1 MSTTVVLGAQWG
13 DEGKGKVTDFFASTA
28 DYVVRFQGGNNA
40 GHTIVVGEDKIAL
53 SLTPSGVLYPSCTPV
68 IGSGCVVDLG
78 FLKQELEMLNKKN
91 INTEKLVISP
101 NAHLV
106 MPYHKLLDELIE
118 ESLGE
123 NKIGTTKKGI
133 GPCYADKIQRK
144 GIRVQDL
151 LDKNIFVEKVKN
163 NIEETNLTLTKIYNQ
178 APLVADKIIE
188 EFNDYIEMVSS
199 HVADT
204 SLLIANAIN
213 DNKTILFEGAQGTLL
228 DIDHGTYPFVTSS
241 NTSSGNAATGSGI
254 GPKNLD
260 KIVGVTKAYISR
272 VGSGPFLTEQ
282 ENEIGD
288 YLIEK
293 GAEFGVVTGRRR
305 RCGWLDLIS
314 LKYSVR
320 VNSLTELFITKL
332 DVLSGLEELKLCVG
346 YENENEVINDYP
358 YDQNILNTAEP
369 VYEILDGWT
378 EDITSVNKFDDL
390 PENAKKYINAIEDFI
405 EVPITFISVGP
416 ERNQNIVITDDWK
429 IPIPRNW
436 KNLEWSK

>member
-40 GHTIVVGEDKIAL
+40 GHTIVVGEDKLAL
-53 SLTPSGVLYPSCTPV
+53 SLTPSGVLYPECTPV
-68 IGSGCVVDLG
+68 IGSGCVIDLG
-78 FLKQELEMLNKKN
+78 FLKQELEMLEEKGVS
-91 INTEKLVISP
+91 TEKLVISP
-101 NAHLV
+101 NAHLI

-118 ESLGE
+118 ENLGK

-151 LDKNIFVEKVKN
+151 LDKNNFSEKVKR
-163 NIEETNLTLTKIYNQ
+163 NIQEVNLTLTKIYNQ
-178 APLVADKIIE
+178 PPLVADEIVD
-188 EFNDYIEMVSS
+188 EFDTYFDIVSD
-199 HVADT
+199 HIADT
-204 SLLIANAIN
+204 SLLIANAIKN
-213 DNKTILFEGAQGTLL
+213 NKSILFEGAQGTLL

-241 NTSSGNAATGSGI
+241 NTSSGNAAIGSGV

-260 KIVGVTKAYISR
+260 RIVGVTKAYISR
-272 VGSGPFLTEQ
+272 VGSGPLLTEQ

-346 YENENEVINDYP
+346 YKNSNEVLTEYP

-369 VYEILDGWT
+369 VYETLDGWT
-378 EDITSVNKFDDL
+378 DDISTIKNFEDL
-390 PENAKKYINAIEDFI
+390 PKNAQIYIKAIEDFI

-416 ERNQNIVITDDWK
+416 ERTENII
-429 IPIPRNW
+429 I
-436 KNLEWSK
+436 

>member
-40 GHTIVVGEDKIAL
+40 GHTIVVGENKIAL
-53 SLTPSGVLYPSCTPV
+53 SLTPSGVLYPNCTPV
-68 IGSGCVVDLG
+68 IGSGCVVDIR
-78 FLKQELEMLNKKN
+78 FLKQELEMLNEKN
-91 INTEKLVISP
+91 INTDKLVISA
-101 NAHLV
+101 NAHVV

-144 GIRVQDL
+144 GIRIQDL
-151 LDKNIFVEKVKN
+151 LDETNFEIKVRKNIEDV
-163 NIEETNLTLTKIYNQ
+163 NLTLTKIYDHS
-178 APLVADKIIE
+178 PLVVDDILD
-188 EFNDYIEMVSS
+188 EFSTYKDIVTN
-199 HVADT
+199 HVADA
-204 SLLIANAIN
+204 SLLIANAIKN
-213 DNKTILFEGAQGTLL
+213 KKTILFEGAQGTLL

-241 NTSSGNAATGSGI
+241 NTSSGNAAIGSGV
-254 GPKNLD
+254 GPKNID
-260 KIVGVTKAYISR
+260 RIVGVTKAYISR

-282 ENEIGD
+282 KNEIGD
-288 YLIEK
+288 FLIEK

-346 YENENEVINDYP
+346 YKDNDEVITDYP
-358 YDQNILNTAEP
+358 FNQNVLNTAEP
-369 VYEILDGWT
+369 VYETFDGWT
-378 EDITSVNKFDDL
+378 DDISTVKSFEDL
-390 PENAKKYINAIEDFI
+390 PNNAQSYIKAIEAFI

-416 ERNQNIVITDDWK
+416 ERTENII
-429 IPIPRNW
+429 I
-436 KNLEWSK
+436 

>member
-40 GHTIVVGEDKIAL
+40 GHTIVVGENKIAL
-53 SLTPSGVLYPSCTPV
+53 SLTPSGVLYPNCTPV
-68 IGSGCVVDLG
+68 IGSGCVVDIG
-78 FLKQELEMLNKKN
+78 FLKQELEMLNEKN
-91 INTEKLVISP
+91 INTDKLVISA
-101 NAHLV
+101 NAHVV

-144 GIRVQDL
+144 GIRIQDL
-151 LDKNIFVEKVKN
+151 LDETNFEIKVRKNIEDV
-163 NIEETNLTLTKIYNQ
+163 NLTLTKIYDHP
-178 APLVADKIIE
+178 PLLVDDILD
-188 EFNDYIEMVSS
+188 EFSTYKDIVTN
-199 HVADT
+199 HVADA
-204 SLLIANAIN
+204 SLLIANAIKN
-213 DNKTILFEGAQGTLL
+213 KKTILFEGAQGTLL

-241 NTSSGNAATGSGI
+241 NTSSGNAAIGSGV
-254 GPKNLD
+254 GPKNID
-260 KIVGVTKAYISR
+260 RIVGVTKAYISR

-282 ENEIGD
+282 KNEIGD
-288 YLIEK
+288 FLIEK

-346 YENENEVINDYP
+346 YKDNDEVITDYP
-358 YDQNILNTAEP
+358 FNQNVLNTAEP
-369 VYEILDGWT
+369 VYETFDGWT
-378 EDITSVNKFDDL
+378 DDISTVKSFEDL
-390 PENAKKYINAIEDFI
+390 PNNAQSYIKAIEAFI

-416 ERNQNIVITDDWK
+416 ERTENII
-429 IPIPRNW
+429 I
-436 KNLEWSK
+436 

>member
-1 MSTTVVLGAQWG
+1 MSTTVVLEAQWG

-40 GHTIVVGEDKIAL
+40 GHTIVVGENKIAL
-53 SLTPSGVLYPSCTPV
+53 SLTPSGVLYPNCTPV
-68 IGSGCVVDLG
+68 IGSGCVVDIG
-78 FLKQELEMLNKKN
+78 FLKQELEMLNEKN
-91 INTEKLVISP
+91 INTDKLVISA
-101 NAHLV
+101 NAHVV

-144 GIRVQDL
+144 GIRIQDL
-151 LDKNIFVEKVKN
+151 LDETNFEIKVRKNIEDV
-163 NIEETNLTLTKIYNQ
+163 NLTLTKIYDHS
-178 APLVADKIIE
+178 PLVVDDILD
-188 EFNDYIEMVSS
+188 EFSTYKDIVTN
-199 HVADT
+199 HVADA
-204 SLLIANAIN
+204 SLLIANAIKN
-213 DNKTILFEGAQGTLL
+213 KKTILFEGAQGTLL

-241 NTSSGNAATGSGI
+241 NTSSGNAAIGSGV
-254 GPKNLD
+254 GPKNID
-260 KIVGVTKAYISR
+260 RIVGVTKAYISR

-282 ENEIGD
+282 KNEIGD
-288 YLIEK
+288 FLIEK

-346 YENENEVINDYP
+346 YKDNDEVITDYP
-358 YDQNILNTAEP
+358 FNQNVLNTAEP
-369 VYEILDGWT
+369 VYETFDGWT
-378 EDITSVNKFDDL
+378 DDISTVKSFEDL
-390 PENAKKYINAIEDFI
+390 PNNAQSYIKAIEAFI

-416 ERNQNIVITDDWK
+416 ERTENII
-429 IPIPRNW
+429 I
-436 KNLEWSK
+436 

>member
-91 INTEKLVISP
+91 INTDKLVISP

-178 APLVADKIIE
+178 VPLVADEIIE

-204 SLLIANAIN
+204 SLLIANAIKN
-213 DNKTILFEGAQGTLL
+213 NKTILFEGAQGTLL

-241 NTSSGNAATGSGI
+241 NTSSGNAATGSGV

-346 YENENEVINDYP
+346 YENENEVTTDYP

-416 ERNQNIVITDDWK
+416 ERNQNIVITDD
-429 IPIPRNW
+429 
-436 KNLEWSK
+436 

>member
-91 INTEKLVISP
+91 INTDKLVISP

-151 LDKNIFVEKVKN
+151 LDKNIFDQKVKN

-178 APLVADKIIE
+178 APLVADEIIE

-204 SLLIANAIN
+204 SLLIANAIKN
-213 DNKTILFEGAQGTLL
+213 NKTILFEGAQGTLL

-241 NTSSGNAATGSGI
+241 NTSSGNAATGSGV

-320 VNSLTELFITKL
+320 INSLTELFITKL

-346 YENENEVINDYP
+346 YENENEVTTDYP

-416 ERNQNIVITDDWK
+416 ERNQNIVITDD
-429 IPIPRNW
+429 
-436 KNLEWSK
+436 

>member
-40 GHTIVVGEDKIAL
+40 GHTIVVGEDKLAL
-53 SLTPSGVLYPSCTPV
+53 SLTPSGVLYPECTPV
-68 IGSGCVVDLG
+68 IGSGCVIDLG
-78 FLKQELEMLNKKN
+78 FLKQELEMLKEKN

-101 NAHLV
+101 NAHVV
-106 MPYHKLLDELIE
+106 MPYHVLLDELIE
-118 ESLGE
+118 ENLGE

-144 GIRVQDL
+144 GIRVQDIL
-151 LDKNIFVEKVKN
+151 NKDNFSEKVKR
-163 NIEETNLTLTKIYNQ
+163 NIEEVNLALTKIYNQ
-178 APLVADKIIE
+178 PSLNADEIID
-188 EFNDYIEMVSS
+188 EFDAYVDIVSD
-199 HVADT
+199 HIADT
-204 SLLIANAIN
+204 SLLIANAIKN
-213 DNKTILFEGAQGTLL
+213 NKSILFEGAQGTLL

-241 NTSSGNAATGSGI
+241 NTSSGNAAIGSGV

-260 KIVGVTKAYISR
+260 RIVGVTKAYISR

-288 YLIEK
+288 YLTEK

-332 DVLSGLEELKLCVG
+332 DILSGLEELKLCVG
-346 YENENEVINDYP
+346 YKNGNEVLTDYP
-358 YDQNILNTAEP
+358 YNQNILNTAEP
-369 VYEILDGWT
+369 VYETLKGWKD
-378 EDITSVNKFDDL
+378 DISSIKNFEDL
-390 PENAKKYINAIEDFI
+390 PKNAQTYIKAIEDFI
-405 EVPITFISVGP
+405 EVPISFISVGP
-416 ERNQNIVITDDWK
+416 ERTENII
-429 IPIPRNW
+429 I
-436 KNLEWSK
+436 

>member
-40 GHTIVVGEDKIAL
+40 GHTIVVGENKIAL
-53 SLTPSGVLYPSCTPV
+53 SLTPSGVLYPNCTPV
-68 IGSGCVVDLG
+68 IGSGCVVDIG
-78 FLKQELEMLNKKN
+78 FLKQELEMLNEKN
-91 INTEKLVISP
+91 INTDKLVISA
-101 NAHLV
+101 NAHVV

-144 GIRVQDL
+144 GIRIQDL
-151 LDKNIFVEKVKN
+151 LDETNFEIKVRKNIEDV
-163 NIEETNLTLTKIYNQ
+163 NLTLTKIYDHS
-178 APLVADKIIE
+178 PLVVDEILD
-188 EFNDYIEMVSS
+188 EFSTYKDIVTN
-199 HVADT
+199 HVADA
-204 SLLIANAIN
+204 SLLIANAIKN
-213 DNKTILFEGAQGTLL
+213 KKTILFEGAQGTLL

-241 NTSSGNAATGSGI
+241 NTSSGNAAIGSGV
-254 GPKNLD
+254 GPKNID
-260 KIVGVTKAYISR
+260 RIVGVTKAYISR

-282 ENEIGD
+282 KNEIGD
-288 YLIEK
+288 FLIEK

-346 YENENEVINDYP
+346 YKDNDEVITDYP
-358 YDQNILNTAEP
+358 FNQNVLNTAEP
-369 VYEILDGWT
+369 VYETLNGWT
-378 EDITSVNKFDDL
+378 DDISTVKSFEDL
-390 PENAKKYINAIEDFI
+390 PNNAQSYIKAIEAFI

-416 ERNQNIVITDDWK
+416 ERTENII
-429 IPIPRNW
+429 I
-436 KNLEWSK
+436 

>member
-40 GHTIVVGEDKIAL
+40 GHTIVVGEDKLAL
-53 SLTPSGVLYPSCTPV
+53 SLTPSGVLYPECTPV
-68 IGSGCVVDLG
+68 IGSGCVIDLG
-78 FLKQELEMLNKKN
+78 FLKQELEMLKEKN
-91 INTEKLVISP
+91 ISTKKLVISP
-101 NAHLV
+101 NAHV
-106 MPYHKLLDELIE
+106 IMPYHKLLDELIE

-144 GIRVQDL
+144 GIRIQDL
-151 LDKNIFVEKVKN
+151 LNKNNFSEKVKK
-163 NIEETNLTLTKIYNQ
+163 NIEEVNLTLTKIYNQ
-178 APLVADKIIE
+178 PPLIAEEIIN
-188 EFNDYIEMVSS
+188 EFDAYVDTVSE

-204 SLLIANAIN
+204 SLLIANAIKN
-213 DNKTILFEGAQGTLL
+213 NKSILFEGAQGTLL

-241 NTSSGNAATGSGI
+241 NTSSGNAAIGSGV

-260 KIVGVTKAYISR
+260 RIVGVTKAYISR

-305 RCGWLDLIS
+305 GFVTWRKIICHG
-314 LKYSVR
+314 
-320 VNSLTELFITKL
+320 
-332 DVLSGLEELKLCVG
+332 
-346 YENENEVINDYP
+346 
-358 YDQNILNTAEP
+358 
-369 VYEILDGWT
+369 
-378 EDITSVNKFDDL
+378 
-390 PENAKKYINAIEDFI
+390 AKA
-405 EVPITFISVGP
+405 
-416 ERNQNIVITDDWK
+416 R
-429 IPIPRNW
+429 
-436 KNLEWSK
+436 

>member
-40 GHTIVVGEDKIAL
+40 GHTIVVGENKIAL
-53 SLTPSGVLYPSCTPV
+53 SLTPSGVLYPNCTPV
-68 IGSGCVVDLG
+68 IGSGCVVDIG
-78 FLKQELEMLNKKN
+78 FLKQELEMLNEKN
-91 INTEKLVISP
+91 INTDKLAISA
-101 NAHLV
+101 NAHVV

-144 GIRVQDL
+144 GIRIQDL
-151 LDKNIFVEKVKN
+151 LDETNFEIKVRKNIEDV
-163 NIEETNLTLTKIYNQ
+163 NLTLTKIYDHP
-178 APLVADKIIE
+178 PLVVDDILD
-188 EFNDYIEMVSS
+188 EFSTYKDIVNN
-199 HVADT
+199 HVADA
-204 SLLIANAIN
+204 SLLIANAIKN
-213 DNKTILFEGAQGTLL
+213 KKTILFEGAQGTLL

-241 NTSSGNAATGSGI
+241 NTSSGNAAIGSGV
-254 GPKNLD
+254 GPKNID
-260 KIVGVTKAYISR
+260 RIVGVTKAYISR

-282 ENEIGD
+282 KNEIGD
-288 YLIEK
+288 FLIEK

-346 YENENEVINDYP
+346 YKDNDEVITDYP
-358 YDQNILNTAEP
+358 FNQNVLNTAEP
-369 VYEILDGWT
+369 VYETFDGWT
-378 EDITSVNKFDDL
+378 DDISTVKSFEDL
-390 PENAKKYINAIEDFI
+390 PNNAQSYIKAIQTFVD
-405 EVPITFISVGP
+405 VPITFISVGP
-416 ERNQNIVITDDWK
+416 ERTENII
-429 IPIPRNW
+429 I
-436 KNLEWSK
+436 

>member
-40 GHTIVVGEDKIAL
+40 GHTIVVGENKIAL
-53 SLTPSGVLYPSCTPV
+53 SLTPSGVLYPNCTPV
-68 IGSGCVVDLG
+68 IGSGCVIDIG
-78 FLKQELEMLNKKN
+78 FLKQELEMLNEKN
-91 INTEKLVISP
+91 INTDKLVISA
-101 NAHLV
+101 NAHVV

-144 GIRVQDL
+144 GIRIQDL
-151 LDKNIFVEKVKN
+151 LDETNFEIKVRKNIEDV
-163 NIEETNLTLTKIYNQ
+163 NLTLTKIYDHS
-178 APLVADKIIE
+178 PLVVDDILD
-188 EFNDYIEMVSS
+188 EFSTYKDIVNN
-199 HVADT
+199 HVADA
-204 SLLIANAIN
+204 SLLIANAIKN
-213 DNKTILFEGAQGTLL
+213 KKTILFEGAQGTLL

-241 NTSSGNAATGSGI
+241 NTSSGNAAIGSGV
-254 GPKNLD
+254 GPKNID
-260 KIVGVTKAYISR
+260 RIVGVTKAYISR

-282 ENEIGD
+282 KNEIGD
-288 YLIEK
+288 FLIEK

-346 YENENEVINDYP
+346 YKDNDEVITDYP
-358 YDQNILNTAEP
+358 FNQNVLNSAEP
-369 VYEILDGWT
+369 VYETFDGWID
-378 EDITSVNKFDDL
+378 DISTVKSFEDL
-390 PENAKKYINAIEDFI
+390 PNNAQSYIKAIEAFI

-416 ERNQNIVITDDWK
+416 ERTENII
-429 IPIPRNW
+429 I
-436 KNLEWSK
+436 